1 MSSPSKTPW
10 VAHLVINDEDTGM
23 LEGNRAGFEVLLEQI
38 QIALEHGEALPI
50 SEKLQS
56 DWQKII
62 VRSDDYQQE
71 TDSPCSPFFKFG
83 CLFIVA
89 IAVVIFLI
97 GLVTTVGMI
106 IAIFST
112 DS

>member
-10 VAHLVINDEDTGM
+10 VNHLVINDEDTGI

-50 SEKLQS
+50 SENLQC

-62 VRSDDYQQE
+62 VRADDYQQE
-71 TDSPCSPFFKFG
+71 TDSPCSPTLKFG
-83 CLFIVA
+83 CLFILA
-89 IAVVIFLI
+89 IAAVIFLI
-97 GLVTTVGMI
+97 GLVTTIGMI
-106 IAIFST
+106 IAFSPLEG
-112 DS
+112 

>member
-10 VAHLVINDEDTGM
+10 VNHLVINDEDAGI

-38 QIALEHGEALPI
+38 QIALENGEALLI
-50 SEKLQS
+50 SENLQC

-62 VRSDDYQQE
+62 VRADDYQQE
-71 TDSPCSPFFKFG
+71 AESPCSPFFKFG

-97 GLVTTVGMI
+97 GLVTKVGMI
-106 IAIFST
+106 IAFSPLER
-112 DS
+112 